1 MLDFA
6 SQLATNSPANEA
18 ARMSGASLRID
29 PPEFGVNDTPSFSMA
44 EARHIVHDLFIPNA
58 FIYWADFLLSWSVAM
73 VCFALV
79 RLFPLFSWQQI
90 LLFLVSGV
98 LIYRAALFIHEI
110 VHLRTGTFKAFRF
123 VWNLLCGIPF
133 LVPSFLYYTHL
144 DHHRR
149 AHFGTARDGE
159 YIPLGQQS
167 PWAILWY
174 LCQPFFVPVLAVI
187 RFLVLTPLTWFD
199 GPIRRFVYARASS
212 MVMDPAYVR
221 PMPTKAMLRVWRFQ
235 ELMAFLF
242 CATVAVFLIRG
253 IVLDP
258 PEEAYRRPVINAVLP
273 LGFLVQVYLTG
284 FFIAMVNN
292 IRTLG
297 AHRFI
302 NDGRELTFV
311 EQLLDS
317 VNYPK
322 FSLVAEMWG
331 PVGLRYHALHHLF
344 PSLPY
349 HNLGRAHRRLMAEL
363 PAESPYRRTNSDSL
377 RQSLVWLWR
386 ASLASSRRRKAGE
399 TSSASPPSTT
409 PAAPSSVAKSA
420 RPRRR
425 RKSRNV
431 R

>member
-1 MLDFA
+1 MLETF
-6 SQLATNSPANEA
+6 SPAA
-18 ARMSGASLRID
+18 ARRAPVSTDVSEGDDRS
-29 PPEFGVNDTPSFSMA
+29 TPFSMA
-44 EARHIVHDLFIPNA
+44 EARYIVRDLFTPNPL
-58 FIYWADFLLSWSVAM
+58 IYWADFLISWLVAM

-79 RLFPLFSWQQI
+79 QRFPLFSWQQI
-90 LLFLVSGV
+90 ALFLVSSI
-98 LIYRAALFIHEI
+98 LIYRVALFIHEI
-110 VHLRTGTFKAFRF
+110 VHLRTGTFKVFRF
-123 VWNLLCGIPF
+123 VWNMLCGIPF

-174 LCQPFFVPVLAVI
+174 LCQPFFVPALAVI

-199 GPIRRFVYARASS
+199 GPIRHWVYTRASS

-221 PMPTKAMLRVWRFQ
+221 PLPTKGMLRVWRLQ
-235 ELMAFLF
+235 EFFVFLF
-242 CATVAVFLIRG
+242 CVTVGVFIVRG
-253 IVLDP
+253 IMLDP
-258 PEEAYRRPVINAVLP
+258 PEAAYHHAVLP
-273 LGFLVQVYLTG
+273 LGFLVQAYATG
-284 FFIAMVNN
+284 FFICLVNN

-297 AHRFI
+297 AHRFT

-322 FSLVAEMWG
+322 FSIIAEMWG

-349 HNLGRAHRRLMAEL
+349 HNLGRAHERLMAEL
-363 PAESPYRRTNSDSL
+363 PADSPYRQTNSDSL
-377 RQSLVWLWR
+377 RQSLKRLWT
-386 ASLASSRRRKAGE
+386 ASCEARQRRQA
-399 TSSASPPSTT
+399 
-409 PAAPSSVAKSA
+409 VA
-420 RPRRR
+420 RQH
-425 RKSRNV
+425 V
-431 R
+431 TV